1 MAGEPSKR
9 SHAGAK
15 RSVRS
20 NRYPD
25 LSWWVMVAYL
35 LRRLLS
41 MIPVLVGITIISFG
55 VMKLAPGKP
64 TDAMLDFNPKA
75 SMEARERMET
85 LLGLNQPIP
94 VQYLNWLRRIASLDF
109 DRSFRDGRPVTQIIV
124 ERLPITVT
132 INVCALLLILGLAIP
147 LGVVAAVR
155 PGGVFDRVTT
165 FLVFVGYSA
174 PAFWLGLLGIAFFGV
189 HLGWVPVSGIHSLDY
204 ETLGLIRQWVDA
216 VHHLLLPVGIMT
228 FVGLAGL
235 SRYVRSGMLEVLRQD
250 YIRTARAKGLPESAV
265 LFQHG
270 LRNALLPIVTILGL
284 SLPDL
289 IAGSVVMETVFAIP
303 GMGRLF
309 YDAVMARDQHVVMA
323 LVTIGAVLTLLGNL
337 LADLAYA
344 ATDPRIRVGKSD
356 A

>member
-1 MAGEPSKR
+1 MA
-9 SHAGAK
+9 
-15 RSVRS
+15 
-20 NRYPD
+20 
-25 LSWWVMVAYL
+25 AYL
-35 LRRLLS
+35 IRRLLS

-75 SMEARERMET
+75 SMEARERMEQ
-85 LLGLNQPIP
+85 LLGLNQPLH
-94 VQYLNWLRRIASLDF
+94 VQYLNWLRRVATLNF

-132 INVCALLLILGLAIP
+132 INLCALVLILGLAIP

-155 PGGVFDRVTT
+155 PGGWFDRITT
-165 FLVFVGYSA
+165 FLVFVGYST
-174 PAFWLGLLGIAFFGV
+174 PAFWLGLLGIAGFGV
-189 HLGWVPVSGIHSLDY
+189 QLGWVPVSGIHSLDY
-204 ETLGLIRQWVDA
+204 EAMPWLGRVLDVA
-216 VHHLLLPVGIMT
+216 HHLVLPVGIMT
-228 FVGLAGL
+228 FVGLADL
-235 SRYVRSGMLEVLRQD
+235 SRYVRSSMVEVLRQD

-265 LFQHG
+265 LFRHG

-284 SLPDL
+284 SLPGL
-289 IAGSVVMETVFAIP
+289 IAGGVVMETVFAIP

-323 LVTIGAVLTLLGNL
+323 LVTIGAALTLLGNL

-344 ATDPRIRVGKSD
+344 ATDPRIRVGKD
-356 A
+356 HA